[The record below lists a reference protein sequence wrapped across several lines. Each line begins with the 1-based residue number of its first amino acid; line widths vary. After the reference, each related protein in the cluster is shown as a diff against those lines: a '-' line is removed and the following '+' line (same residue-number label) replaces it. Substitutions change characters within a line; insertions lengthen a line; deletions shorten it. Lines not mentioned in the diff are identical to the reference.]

1 LATDRHQNNR
11 IDSSEDVLGFV
22 QGLLNRYEVLFDK
35 VIFLR
40 PLKRLAHEL
49 DQASPSQYCQ
59 FQQSSVGKCYVII
72 SENLLREAE
81 SGDKWFLKGV
91 PYLPGWKSPMA
102 FYLLVEI
109 AHHKH
114 VPWSNN
120 RCEQWAL
127 NELCSANN
135 IYYLES

>member
-1 LATDRHQNNR
+1 MGCHQNSQ

-22 QGLLNRYEVLFDK
+22 QDLLNRYEVLFDK

-40 PLKRLAHEL
+40 PIKKLLHEL
-49 DQASPSQYCQ
+49 DQTSLSQHCQ
-59 FQQSSVGKCYVII
+59 FHQSGVGKCYVII

-81 SGDKWFLKGV
+81 RGDKWFLKGV
-91 PYLPGWKSPMA
+91 PYLPGWKSPIT

-109 AHHKH
+109 AHYKH
-114 VPWSNN
+114 APWSSN

-135 IYYLES
+135 ICYLES